1 MMLEAREQLA
11 SLHARLARCDPKA
24 VTAAAHKLA
33 QPIYTALTKGE
44 EYTDQG
50 RDYYEERYRQGGF
63 GFWFMDVLC
72 GLQQKLDLHGFKRKD
87 NPAILC
93 ATKHTGV

>member
-50 RDYYEERYRQGGF
+50 RDYYEERYRQGA
-63 GFWFMDVLC
+63 LRQ
-72 GLQQKLDLHGFKRKD
+72 LAQRAEKLGMKLV
-87 NPAILC
+87 
-93 ATKHTGV
+93 ATAQMAG